1 MARKT
6 ATRTKRA
13 TANKREAPKKM
24 DFLTINGMTLSLG
37 DLRKA
42 DFSGVEIP
50 KSTVSSIVKWA
61 TQITAI
67 LQGITKE
74 G

>member
-1 MARKT
+1 MAQKT
-6 ATRTKRA
+6 VKKTTRAKVA
-13 TANKREAPKKM
+13 KREAPKKM

-61 TQITAI
+61 TQITSI
-67 LQGITKE
+67 LQGITQE

>member
-1 MARKT
+1 
-6 ATRTKRA
+6 
-13 TANKREAPKKM
+13 M